1 MLVVICPGQVMVN
14 EEVGLWLARL
24 LYAHNP
30 AKSDSAKIAGLMEL
44 FRVQVPL
51 LIYLPTVY
59 VLCEGET
66 E

>member
-1 MLVVICPGQVMVN
+1 MVN

-44 FRVQVPL
+44 FRVQVLPP
-51 LIYLPTVY
+51 YLYTCI
-59 VLCEGET
+59 LCEGET

>member
-1 MLVVICPGQVMVN
+1 MVN

-51 LIYLPTVY
+51 LIYLPTMY